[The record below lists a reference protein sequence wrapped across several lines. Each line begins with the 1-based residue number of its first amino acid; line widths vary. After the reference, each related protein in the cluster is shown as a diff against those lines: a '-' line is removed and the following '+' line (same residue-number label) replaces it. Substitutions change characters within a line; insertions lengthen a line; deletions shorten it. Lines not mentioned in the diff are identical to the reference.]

1 MKIHII
7 TDLEGPAMI
16 NQFTQT
22 RDVTPEEKAR
32 SEWFLTGE
40 VNACVDGI
48 LDFDPQAEVIVWDG
62 HGGGGID
69 EMRFHARAKLIA
81 RGPIRAPYCLDES
94 FDGLMFVGQHAMMG
108 DRGVLCH
115 TYSSKSIQYYKI
127 KGGAGAAI
135 EMGEFGCRALMAG
148 TMGVPTIFVAGDDA
162 AVDEAQALVPDI
174 VGAAVKQALARELAI
189 HLSHEAACA
198 LIREQACAAC
208 AQAKEIEPYFFP
220 GPYTQEVKVLE
231 GVSIQGYLDGGWE
244 FVDQRTVR
252 KTAEDICE
260 LSV

>member
-32 SEWFLTGE
+32 SDWFLTGE
-40 VNACVDGI
+40 VNACEDGI

-69 EMRFHARAKLIA
+69 RTRFHRDAKLIA
-81 RGPIRAPYCLDES
+81 RGPIRAPYYLDET

-127 KGGAGAAI
+127 NGI

-162 AVDEAQALVPDI
+162 AVEEAEALVPEI
-174 VGAAVKQALARELAI
+174 VGAAVKQALSRELAI
-189 HLSHEAACA
+189 HLSHEASCA
-198 LIREQACAAC
+198 LIRKQAAAAC
-208 AQAKEIEPYFFP
+208 ARCKDIPPYYFP
-220 GPYTQEVKVLE
+220 GPYTQEIQVLE

-244 FVDQRTVR
+244 LVDRRTVK
-252 KTAEDICE
+252 KTRENICE
-260 LSV
+260 LNI

>member
-16 NQFTQT
+16 NQFSQT
-22 RDVTPEEKAR
+22 RDVTPEEKQR

-48 LDFDPQAEVIVWDG
+48 LDADPAAEVIVWDG

-69 EMRFHARAKLIA
+69 EMRFHAGAKLIA
-81 RGPIRAPYCLDES
+81 RGPIRAPYYLDET
-94 FDGLMFVGQHAMMG
+94 FDALMFVGQHAKMG

-115 TYSSKSIQYYKI
+115 TYSSKSIEYYKI
-127 KGGAGAAI
+127 NDV
-135 EMGEFGCRALMAG
+135 ELGEFGCRALMAG
-148 TMGVPTIFVAGDDA
+148 TMGVPTVFVAGDDA
-162 AVDEAQALVPDI
+162 AVDEAVELVPNI

-189 HLSHEAACA
+189 HLSHPAACA
-198 LIREQACAAC
+198 LIRQRAAE
-208 AQAKEIEPYFFP
+208 AVRRIPQIAPYHFP
-220 GPYTQEVKVLE
+220 GPYTQEVRVLE
-231 GVSIQGYLDGGWE
+231 GVSIQGYLSGGWE
-244 FVDQRTVR
+244 FVDARTVR

-260 LSV
+260 LNI